1 MHSETLRGCGIAV
14 ETVLLEEKGYFLAR
28 ALRGEKRLVVEITP
42 LGSGYVHSWPA
53 SVSLAQPVEAR
64 NLPGEL
70 RLLVFDTGR
79 ARFLLEDLRERPF
92 NPGEAAA
99 VAAKTAEVMA
109 GLQASG
115 LIMGYTG
122 PENLLR
128 DSGGGVTVLAGRRG
142 VPSMPFTP
150 PEAVGR
156 RPSDPRS
163 DVFALGTLYLRLL
176 AGSDE
181 REPLVATG
189 NRLSDREAR
198 HLSSML
204 EQNPMNRPSGVIQA
218 ASELAPE
225 GAAAPSQAPVSGD
238 GFRREAPSVRPVVR
252 PGRRKKRKTPL
263 LWIAG
268 GAAVL
273 LAGLLILKP
282 WKKNPDSRNGPP
294 ATDFQTVAPRDTVV
308 EEPPDT
314 ISLPDTQPPDTQQ
327 DTAVIW
333 ISNGTGT
340 EDAENAFRAG
350 PARAFSYVY
359 PARCTTRRRTSLV
372 LVRREEPGVPLSMS
386 ALYPAARGFSSADT
400 SMKVSPTDLTILLGT
415 DLYHPGINPGNLST
429 PDGPGDTLYIDIANH
444 GIQYTLEGM
453 GAASWM
459 ASKLDGREVTIQ
471 GRDWILKVSDIRD
484 GDRLSEEIGI
494 PAALETTTF
503 LYRPGSAVCGEL
515 EGIVRSVF
523 QALPAQVQG
532 PPQGV
537 PVPDVHVLM
546 GAP

>member
-163 DVFALGTLYLRLL
+163 DVFAL
-176 AGSDE
+176 
-181 REPLVATG
+181 
-189 NRLSDREAR
+189 
-198 HLSSML
+198 
-204 EQNPMNRPSGVIQA
+204 
-218 ASELAPE
+218 AP
-225 GAAAPSQAPVSGD
+225 
-238 GFRREAPSVRPVVR
+238 F
-252 PGRRKKRKTPL
+252 T
-263 LWIAG
+263 
-268 GAAVL
+268 
-273 LAGLLILKP
+273 
-282 WKKNPDSRNGPP
+282 
-294 ATDFQTVAPRDTVV
+294 
-308 EEPPDT
+308 
-314 ISLPDTQPPDTQQ
+314 
-327 DTAVIW
+327 
-333 ISNGTGT
+333 
-340 EDAENAFRAG
+340 
-350 PARAFSYVY
+350 
-359 PARCTTRRRTSLV
+359 
-372 LVRREEPGVPLSMS
+372 
-386 ALYPAARGFSSADT
+386 
-400 SMKVSPTDLTILLGT
+400 
-415 DLYHPGINPGNLST
+415 
-429 PDGPGDTLYIDIANH
+429 
-444 GIQYTLEGM
+444 
-453 GAASWM
+453 
-459 ASKLDGREVTIQ
+459 
-471 GRDWILKVSDIRD
+471 
-484 GDRLSEEIGI
+484 
-494 PAALETTTF
+494 
-503 LYRPGSAVCGEL
+503 
-515 EGIVRSVF
+515 
-523 QALPAQVQG
+523 
-532 PPQGV
+532 
-537 PVPDVHVLM
+537 
-546 GAP
+546 